1 MKLVVYT
8 SLCFF
13 SSALILRFRAEI
25 CFFMLLFFIVV
36 EILETGS
43 GIEPLLAPLPV

>member
-1 MKLVVYT
+1 
-8 SLCFF
+8 
-13 SSALILRFRAEI
+13 
-25 CFFMLLFFIVV
+25 MLLFFIVV